1 MQAYL
6 LVTGS
11 IFALI
16 GVAHLVRL
24 AVEPGHS
31 FSSDPW
37 FFVHNLALFI
47 VGGAVALWA
56 LRLFTALRSRSP

>member
-16 GVAHLVRL
+16 GVAHLLRL
-24 AVEPGHS
+24 VVEPGHG

-37 FFVHNLALFI
+37 FFVHNFALFV
-47 VGGAVALWA
+47 VGGGIAVWA
-56 LRLFTALRSRSP
+56 LRLLAVLRSRSA